1 MTETNTSSGRADLH
15 LHSHF
20 SDGTCSPTELVHM
33 AAAAGLTAISLTDH
47 DTVAGTDEAAAAGR
61 EAGVTVIPGVE
72 LSVSYGSQEIHILG
86 YGIDTRSRILRETL
100 ERLAAER
107 VERMEKMILRLQRAG
122 VPAVFEEVRILAGG
136 NILSRLHLANYLLE
150 KGFVASRE
158 ESFERYIG
166 NGGPAYVRRRHL
178 NLKGAISLIVSS
190 GGLPVLAHPVQT
202 RRDDIIEYLVRL
214 GIRGIEAYYPRH
226 TAGETARYE
235 KICRRYGLV
244 ATGGSDFHG
253 EGKPEVVMGAA
264 TTPPRELS
272 SLLNHLGL

>member
-1 MTETNTSSGRADLH
+1 MTEMDTNGGRGDLH
-15 LHSHF
+15 LHSRY
-20 SDGTCSPTELVHM
+20 SDGTCTPAELVHM
-33 AAAAGLTAISLTDH
+33 AAAAGLAAISLTDH
-47 DTVAGTDEAAAAGR
+47 DTVAGTDEAVAESR
-61 EAGVTVIPGVE
+61 EAGVAVIPGVE
-72 LSVSYGSQEIHILG
+72 LSVSYDSQEIHILG

-107 VERMEKMILRLQRAG
+107 VERMEKMIERLRRSG
-122 VPAVFEEVRILAGG
+122 VPAEFEEVRTLAGG
-136 NILSRLHLANYLLE
+136 NILSRLHLANYLLK

-178 NLKGAISLIVSS
+178 NLKGAINLIVSS

-202 RRDDIIEYLVRL
+202 GRDDLIEYLVRL
-214 GIRGIEAYYPRH
+214 GIRGVEAYYPRH
-226 TAGETARYE
+226 TPGETARYE

-253 EGKPEVVMGAA
+253 AGKPEVVMGAA
-264 TTPPRELS
+264 TTPPGELKR
-272 SLLNHLGL
+272 LLVHLEM